1 MHFSKHSFRC
11 ANEKG
16 IINRGKGRRGGRA
29 RDRERESRNF
39 SCPPNN
45 PFGAAGI
52 DTTDPEP
59 RCLILVTDL
68 EANSGAAPTPGYKP
82 FRNERRP
89 TPLDKKIL
97 LWAGRFRKEEDIPA
111 FVSLEVIN
119 AATNKVRIKI
129 CYVMI
134 AITLLGC
141 VAMVIAGKNAAR
153 RDDNLLKMNMEKK
166 AKWKT
171 EAGKEDDS
179 VALKQQ

>member
-1 MHFSKHSFRC
+1 MLGSSLKCRTLASRILKGATSQAWQESTGPLNMLRTRRIFCSKSNGIKDKEVASQTAFS
-11 ANEKG
+11 
-16 IINRGKGRRGGRA
+16 
-29 RDRERESRNF
+29 
-39 SCPPNN
+39 
-45 PFGAAGI
+45 
-52 DTTDPEP
+52 
-59 RCLILVTDL
+59 
-68 EANSGAAPTPGYKP
+68 GYKP